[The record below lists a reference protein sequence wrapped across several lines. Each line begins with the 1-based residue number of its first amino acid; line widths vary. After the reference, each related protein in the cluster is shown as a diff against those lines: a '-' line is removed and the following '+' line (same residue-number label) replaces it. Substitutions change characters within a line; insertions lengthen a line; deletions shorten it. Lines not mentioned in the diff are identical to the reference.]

1 MQVMDL
7 QHFFG
12 YVFFLLFIFLIIL
25 NFPVALIMHLLM
37 PRAVLEKYF
46 KPPYFS
52 EAEVAFFTG
61 LPFCMIR
68 TVMFMTIFGF
78 PHRGKKRGLTQ
89 AYLMVPPWY
98 QRLSKIY
105 MISFVSAM
113 AVVASI
119 GLGFGIYYTYTGQ
132 MEW

>member
-1 MQVMDL
+1 MQLMDL
-7 QHFFG
+7 ES
-12 YVFFLLFIFLIIL
+12 YLAIVLISLFILLMAL
-25 NFPVALIMHLLM
+25 NFPIALVMHLLM

-61 LPFCMIR
+61 LPFCMLR
-68 TVMFMTIFGF
+68 TVMFMSVFGF
-78 PHRGKKRGLTQ
+78 PHSGKTRGLTQ
-89 AYLMVPPWY
+89 AYRMVPSWY
-98 QRLSKIY
+98 RRLSKVYTIL
-105 MISFVSAM
+105 FVSTM
-113 AVVASI
+113 AAIVPI

>member
-105 MISFVSAM
+105 MISFVSTM
-113 AVVASI
+113 AAIVPI

>member
-61 LPFCMIR
+61 LPFCMLR
-68 TVMFMTIFGF
+68 TVMFMSVFGF
-78 PHRGKKRGLTQ
+78 PHRGKTRGLTQ
-89 AYLMVPPWY
+89 AYRMVPSWY
-98 QRLSKIY
+98 RRLSKVYTIL
-105 MISFVSAM
+105 FVSTM
-113 AVVASI
+113 AAIVPI